1 MRLGTRNGPAACRI
15 GAVSR
20 SGAPLRRE
28 HLEAIRVAAL
38 AAVEPSR
45 AVGRSLALDGDVL
58 RAGDATLP
66 LPDGSSVRVVAAGK
80 AAGAMTGAAAALLGE
95 RLERGVLVTKT
106 GHLAGRSLPPSVAT
120 FEAGHPVP
128 DETGRAGVAAVEALL
143 AGRRKGDVVLAL
155 LSGGASALLADPAEP
170 LTLADLQETTGLLL
184 RSGATIVELNAVRKH
199 LSRLKGGQLARLA
212 APATVVALVLSDVV
226 GDPLDVI
233 ASGPTAPDPTTFA
246 DAWSVVERRGLADA
260 LPAAVRARLHD
271 GAEGRLPDTP
281 KPGDP
286 LFGRVHNVF
295 VGSNRLAAVAAVEAA
310 RGLGYAAL
318 LLSTFVE
325 GEAREVARVV
335 AALGRGVLA
344 HGDPLP
350 PPACLVLG
358 GETTVTVRGNGRGG
372 RNQELALAAALALE
386 GVDGVSVMALAT
398 DGSDGPTDSS
408 GAIVDGA
415 TAAAIRAAGLDPA
428 AALAANDAGPALE
441 AAGAQL
447 KTGPTG
453 TNVNDLTVVLARP

>member
-1 MRLGTRNGPAACRI
+1 MTRMT
-15 GAVSR
+15 SR
-20 SGAPLRRE
+20 ASVLRRE
-28 HLEAIRVAAL
+28 HLDRIRVAAV
-38 AAVEPSR
+38 AAVEPAR
-45 AVGRSLALDGDVL
+45 AVARFLSRDGGLL
-58 RAGDATLP
+58 RAGDASVP
-66 LPDGSSVRVVAAGK
+66 LAANASVRIVAAGK
-80 AAGAMTGAAAALLGE
+80 AAAAMTAAAAEILGD
-95 RLERGVLVTKT
+95 RLERGVLVTKH
-106 GHLAGRSLPPSVAT
+106 GHLAGRTLPSVVAT

-128 DETGRAGVAAVEALL
+128 DEAGRAAVAAVEEVL
-143 AGRRKGDVVLAL
+143 AGRREGDLVVAL

-170 LTLADLQETTGLLL
+170 LTLPDLQATTGLLL
-184 RSGATIVELNAVRKH
+184 RSGASIVELNAVRKH

-212 APATVVALVLSDVV
+212 APATVVSLILSDVV

-246 DAWSVVERRGLADA
+246 EAWNVVERRGLADA
-260 LPAAVRARLHD
+260 LPASVRVRLRA
-271 GAEGRLPDTP
+271 GVEGRLPETP

-286 LFGRVHNVF
+286 LFGRVHNVL
-295 VGSNRLAAVAAVEAA
+295 VGSNRLAALAAVGEARA
-310 RGLGYAAL
+310 LGYATL

-335 AALGRGVLA
+335 AALGRGLLA

-372 RNQELALAAALALE
+372 RNQEVALAAALALE
-386 GVDGVSVMALAT
+386 GVDGISVMALAT

-415 TAAAIRAAGLDPA
+415 TAGAIRAAGLDPA
-428 AALAANDAGPALE
+428 AALAANDAYPALE
-441 AAGAQL
+441 IAGAQL
-447 KTGPTG
+447 RTGPTG
-453 TNVNDLTVVLARP
+453 TNVNDLTVLLVEGPGR

>member
-1 MRLGTRNGPAACRI
+1 MTRMADHAAVR
-15 GAVSR
+15 
-20 SGAPLRRE
+20 RRE
-28 HLEAIRVAAL
+28 HLDRIRVAAL

-45 AVGRSLALDGDVL
+45 AVARFLSRDGSDL
-58 RAGDATLP
+58 RAGDARVP
-66 LPDGSSVRVVAAGK
+66 LAADASVRIVAAGK
-80 AAGAMTGAAAALLGE
+80 AAAAMTAAAAETLGD
-95 RLERGVLVTKT
+95 RLERGVLVTKH
-106 GHLAGRSLPPSVAT
+106 GHLAGHPLPPTIDA

-128 DETGRAGVAAVEALL
+128 DEAGRAAVVAFEEAL
-143 AGRRKGDVVLAL
+143 AGRREGNVVLAL
-155 LSGGASALLADPAEP
+155 LSGGASALLADPANPISLSE
-170 LTLADLQETTGLLL
+170 LQATTGLLL
-184 RSGATIVELNAVRKH
+184 RSGASIVELNAVRKH

-212 APATVVALVLSDVV
+212 APATVVSLILSDVV

-246 DAWSVVERRGLADA
+246 EAWNVVERRDLADA
-260 LPAAVRARLHD
+260 LPASVRVRLRA
-271 GAEGRLPDTP
+271 GVEGRLPETP

-286 LFGRVHNVF
+286 LFGRVHNVL
-295 VGSNRLAAVAAVEAA
+295 VGSNRLAALAAAGEARA
-310 RGLGYAAL
+310 LGYTTL

-344 HGDPLP
+344 HGDPAP

-386 GVDGVSVMALAT
+386 GTDGISVMALAT

-428 AALAANDAGPALE
+428 SALAANDAYPALE
-441 AAGAQL
+441 AAGSQL

-453 TNVNDLTVVLARP
+453 TNVNDLTVVLVGG

>member
-1 MRLGTRNGPAACRI
+1 MTPHSSA
-15 GAVSR
+15 
-20 SGAPLRRE
+20 LRRE
-28 HLEAIRVAAL
+28 HLDRIRVAAV
-38 AAVEPSR
+38 AAVEPAR
-45 AVGRSLALDGDVL
+45 AVARILSRDGDLL
-58 RAGDATLP
+58 RAGDTTVP
-66 LPDGSSVRVVAAGK
+66 LAAGASVRLVAAGK
-80 AAGAMTGAAAALLGE
+80 AAAAMTEAAAAVLGE
-95 RLERGVLVTKT
+95 RLSGGVLVTKY
-106 GHLAGRSLPPSVAT
+106 GHVAGHALPPAIEV

-128 DETGRAGVAAVEALL
+128 DEAGRAAFASVEALL
-143 AGRRKGDVVLAL
+143 AGCREADVVVAL

-170 LTLADLQETTGLLL
+170 IALSELQVTTGLLL
-184 RSGATIVELNAVRKH
+184 RSGASIVELNAVRKH

-212 APATVVALVLSDVV
+212 TPATVVSLILSDVV

-260 LPAAVRARLHD
+260 LPATVRARLRA

-286 LFGRVHNVF
+286 LFDRVHNVL
-295 VGSNRLAAVAAVEAA
+295 VGSNRLAALAAVGEARA
-310 RGLGYAAL
+310 LGYTTL

-325 GEAREVARVV
+325 GEAREVARVA

-344 HGDPLP
+344 HGDPVP
-350 PPACLVLG
+350 PPACLVFG
-358 GETTVTVRGNGRGG
+358 GETTVTVRGTGRGG

-386 GVDGVSVMALAT
+386 GIDRVSVMALAT

-415 TAAAIRAAGLDPA
+415 TAGAIRAAGLDPA
-428 AALAANDAGPALE
+428 AALAANDAYPALE

-447 KTGPTG
+447 RTGPTG
-453 TNVNDLTVVLARP
+453 TNVNDLTVILVRP

>member
-1 MRLGTRNGPAACRI
+1 MPRMTSNA
-15 GAVSR
+15 
-20 SGAPLRRE
+20 SGLRRE
-28 HLEAIRVAAL
+28 HLDRIRDAAV

-45 AVGRSLALDGDVL
+45 AVARLLSIQDGVL
-58 RAGDATLP
+58 RAGDARAP
-66 LPDGSSVRVVAAGK
+66 LADDASVRVLAAGK
-80 AAGAMTGAAAALLGE
+80 AAAAMTEATAAALGD
-95 RLERGVLVTKT
+95 RLERGVLVTKH
-106 GHLAGRSLPPSVAT
+106 GHLVGRTVPPGVRR

-128 DETGRAGVAAVEALL
+128 DETGREAVSAVEALL
-143 AGRRKGDVVLAL
+143 SGGREGDVVLAL

-184 RSGATIVELNAVRKH
+184 RSGASIVELNAVRKH

-212 APATVVALVLSDVV
+212 APATVVSLILSDVV

-246 DAWSVVERRGLADA
+246 EAWSVVERRGLAGA
-260 LPAAVRARLHD
+260 LPESVRARLRA
-271 GAEGRLPDTP
+271 GVEGRLPDTP
-281 KPGDP
+281 KPGDS
-286 LFGRVHNVF
+286 LFGRVHNVL
-295 VGSNRLAAVAAVEAA
+295 VGSNRLAALAAVGEARA
-310 RGLGYAAL
+310 LGYTAL

-344 HGDPLP
+344 HGDPVP

-358 GETTVTVRGNGRGG
+358 GETTVTVRGSGRGG

-386 GVDGVSVMALAT
+386 GTDGISVMAPAT
-398 DGSDGPTDSS
+398 DGSDGPTDSP

-428 AALAANDAGPALE
+428 AALAENDAYAALA

-447 KTGPTG
+447 LTGPTG
-453 TNVNDLTVVLARP
+453 TNVNDLTVVLVGG

>member
-1 MRLGTRNGPAACRI
+1 MARMDPRAS
-15 GAVSR
+15 V
-20 SGAPLRRE
+20 LRRE
-28 HLEAIRVAAL
+28 HLHRIRVAAV
-38 AAVEPSR
+38 AAVEPAR
-45 AVGRSLALDGDVL
+45 AVARFLSIEGGDL
-58 RAGDATLP
+58 RAGDARVP
-66 LPDGSSVRVVAAGK
+66 LAADSSVRIVAAGK
-80 AAGAMTGAAAALLGE
+80 AAAAMAAAAASVLGH
-95 RLERGVLVTKT
+95 RLERGVLVTKH
-106 GHLAGRSLPPSVAT
+106 GHLAGRTIPPAIDA

-128 DETGRAGVAAVEALL
+128 DARGREGVAAVEELL
-143 AGRRKGDVVLAL
+143 SGGREGDVVLAL

-184 RSGATIVELNAVRKH
+184 RSGASIVELNAVRKH
-199 LSRLKGGQLARLA
+199 LSILKGGQLARLA
-212 APATVVALVLSDVV
+212 APATVVSLILSDVV

-246 DAWSVVERRGLADA
+246 DAWSVVERRGLADT
-260 LPAAVRARLHD
+260 LPASVRARLRD

-281 KPGDP
+281 KPGDA
-286 LFGRVHNVF
+286 LFGRVHNVL
-295 VGSNRLAAVAAVEAA
+295 VGSNRLAALAAAGEARA
-310 RGLGYAAL
+310 LGYTTL

-344 HGDPLP
+344 HGDPAP

-386 GVDGVSVMALAT
+386 GTDGISVMALAT

-428 AALAANDAGPALE
+428 SALAANDAYPALE
-441 AAGAQL
+441 AAGSQL

-453 TNVNDLTVVLARP
+453 TNVNDLTVVLVRG